1 MEKQGAVVHTIP
13 QEQHASE
20 TDRPQFV
27 PEERDFGELFGSL
40 LL

>member
-1 MEKQGAVVHTIP
+1 MKKQGAVAHTIP
-13 QEQHASE
+13 QEQHAPD

-27 PEERDFGELFGSL
+27 PEERDFGELFGPL